1 MPSDKELLAEI
12 ASMYYEQDLIQ
23 SEIARQVGL
32 SRPKV
37 SRLLKEARDLGV
49 VKILIDYPWNTD
61 AELEAQ
67 LLSRYSLKAVRVLV
81 SKDRPYE
88 QMLQGLGA
96 LAARYVET
104 ILKPDDILG
113 MSWGTA
119 LYQTARAMHPEQK
132 KDIKVVQMIGAVGTS
147 DPLIDGPDLAR
158 FLADLY
164 GGEYR
169 YLHAPL
175 VVKDPAVRD
184 ALLQEDHVRE
194 TLELAR
200 TANIALVGIGTMIP
214 ESSSLVRAGYLDA
227 ETASRMEQSG
237 VVGGICARQYDING
251 QILDSD
257 LNRRIIGIELE
268 ALHHINQV
276 IGVAGG
282 EAKAKTILG
291 ALRGNHVNVLI
302 TDDRAARKVL
312 AMDSVN

>member
-1 MPSDKELLAEI
+1 MSTNKELLAEI
-12 ASMYYEQDLIQ
+12 ASMYYEQELIQ
-23 SEIARQVGL
+23 SEIARQFGL

-37 SRLLKEARDLGV
+37 SRLLKEARDQGV
-49 VKILIDYPWNTD
+49 VKILIDYPWRTD
-61 AELEAQ
+61 AELEAR
-67 LLSRYSLKAVRVLV
+67 LLSRYSLKAVKVLV
-81 SKDRPYE
+81 SKNRPYE

-96 LAARYVET
+96 LAARYVEAN
-104 ILKPDDILG
+104 LRPNCVLG

-132 KDIKVVQMIGAVGTS
+132 IDIKVVQMIGAVGTP

-158 FLADLY
+158 FLAELY

-200 TANIALVGIGTMIP
+200 QADIAMVGVGAMDP
-214 ESSSLVRAGYLDA
+214 EISSLVRAGYLDA
-227 ETASRMEQSG
+227 KTAARMEESG
-237 VVGGICARQYDING
+237 AVGDICARQYDIHG
-251 QILDSD
+251 KILDSD

-268 ALHHINQV
+268 DLHQIDQV

-282 EAKAKTILG
+282 ESKAKTILG
-291 ALRGNHVNVLI
+291 ALRGNHINVLI

-312 AMDSVN
+312 ALDSAN

>member
-1 MPSDKELLAEI
+1 MPADKELLAEI
-12 ASMYYEQDLIQ
+12 ASMYYERDLIQ

-49 VKILIDYPWNTD
+49 VKIIIDYPWRTD
-61 AELEAQ
+61 PDLETQ

-88 QMLQGLGA
+88 QMLQGLGS
-96 LAARYVET
+96 LAARYVEA
-104 ILKPDDILG
+104 ILKPQDILG

-119 LYQTARAMHPEQK
+119 LYQTACAMHPEK
-132 KDIKVVQMIGAVGTS
+132 KKAIKVVQMIGAVGTS

-184 ALLQEDHVRE
+184 ALIQEDHVRE
-194 TLELAR
+194 TLKLAR
-200 TANIALVGIGTMIP
+200 NANIALVGIGTMVP

-227 ETASRMEQSG
+227 QTAAEFEQSG
-237 VVGGICARQYDING
+237 VVGDICARQYDING
-251 QILDSD
+251 QILETD
-257 LNRRIIGIELE
+257 LNQRIIGVELE
-268 ALHHINQV
+268 ALHHIDQV

-282 EAKAKTILG
+282 EPKSKTILG
-291 ALRGNHVNVLI
+291 ALRGKHINVLI
-302 TDDRAARKVL
+302 TDDRAAREVL
-312 AMDSVN
+312 AMDSAY

>member
-1 MPSDKELLAEI
+1 MPTDKELLAEI

-23 SEIARQVGL
+23 SEIARQIGL

-61 AELEAQ
+61 PELESEF
-67 LLSRYSLKAVRVLV
+67 LSRYSLKAVRILV
-81 SKDRPYE
+81 SKGRSYE
-88 QMLQGLGA
+88 QMLQGLGS
-96 LAARYVET
+96 LAARYVEA
-104 ILKPDDILG
+104 ILRPRDVLG

-132 KDIKVVQMIGAVGTS
+132 KDIKVVQMIGAVGTP

-158 FLADLY
+158 FLANLY

-200 TANIALVGIGTMIP
+200 NANIAMVGVGTMVP
-214 ESSSLVRAGYLDA
+214 GASSLVRAGYLDV
-227 ETASRMEQSG
+227 ETAAEMERSG
-237 VVGGICARQYDING
+237 VVGDICARQYDING
-251 QILDSD
+251 QLLESE

-268 ALHHINQV
+268 ALHHIDQV

-282 EAKAKTILG
+282 EAKASTILG
-291 ALRGNHVNVLI
+291 ALRGKHINVLV
-302 TDDRAARKVL
+302 TDETAARKVL
-312 AMDSVN
+312 AMDSAN